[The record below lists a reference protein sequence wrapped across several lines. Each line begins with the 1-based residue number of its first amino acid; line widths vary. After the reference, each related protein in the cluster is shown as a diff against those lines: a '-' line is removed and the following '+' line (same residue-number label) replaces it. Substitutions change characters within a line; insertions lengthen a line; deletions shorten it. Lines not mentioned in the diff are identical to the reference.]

1 MAGDS
6 APTGSTSAPEASRL
20 PDKAE
25 RPEIDVGRVR
35 RRRNPL
41 GLVGIA
47 VVLLLL
53 SMVAHMLVTQARFQW
68 GVVGHYL
75 FSSPI
80 LHGVVVT
87 IYLTVAA
94 EAIGIAIGIVAA
106 VMRLSRSWILARAA
120 QLYTWVFRSI
130 PTLVQLL
137 LWYNLAFLLPRV
149 GLGIPYGPQFISA
162 SPNKFMTPLI
172 AALLGLGI
180 NEGAYMSEI
189 VRAGLLSVNYGQR
202 EAASALGLTE
212 WQQFRKVIF
221 PQAMRTIIPPTGNDL
236 IAMLKYTSLASVISL
251 TELLFSSQQIY
262 EQNFEIVPLLM
273 VASIWYLAMTTVA
286 SSGQYWV
293 ERHFGRGV
301 AGLARA
307 TRSRRSTRSPWR
319 EGLERLRRPLA

>member
-1 MAGDS
+1 MARDS
-6 APTGSTSAPEASRL
+6 APTARASAAEASRL
-20 PDKAE
+20 PDKVE
-25 RPEIDVGRVR
+25 PPEIDVGRVR

-41 GLVGIA
+41 RLVGIA

-75 FSSPI
+75 FASPI
-80 LHGVVVT
+80 LHVV
-87 IYLTVAA
+87 
-94 EAIGIAIGIVAA
+94 A
-106 VMRLSRSWILARAA
+106 VMRLSRSWILVRVA

-137 LWYNLAFLLPRV
+137 LWYNLAFLMPRV

-262 EQNFEIVPLLM
+262 EQNFEIIPLLM

-286 SSGQYWV
+286 S
-293 ERHFGRGV
+293 FG
-301 AGLARA
+301 
-307 TRSRRSTRSPWR
+307 
-319 EGLERLRRPLA
+319 